1 MNIDERI
8 EIERDKL
15 NKLIEQNAD
24 KKYILKQSQV
34 LDELIIEKMRQ

>member
-8 EIERDKL
+8 EAERDKL
-15 NKLIEQNAD
+15 NKLIDKNAEYD
-24 KKYILKQSQV
+24 TIVKQSQV

>member
-1 MNIDERI
+1 MSIDERI

-15 NKLIEQNAD
+15 NKLIEDNAD
-24 KKYILKQSQV
+24 KKDILKQSQA